1 MHQHTCESPL
11 LEPIYTNALSR
22 YEMVDAM
29 EVSPKSSILSPVTLQ
44 GNVDD
49 RFRKFPQGTKFTIR
63 NNAFLQFVIKQIFS
77 QSMLFSHK

>member
-1 MHQHTCESPL
+1 
-11 LEPIYTNALSR
+11 
-22 YEMVDAM
+22 MVDAM

-77 QSMLFSHK
+77 QSMLFNHK